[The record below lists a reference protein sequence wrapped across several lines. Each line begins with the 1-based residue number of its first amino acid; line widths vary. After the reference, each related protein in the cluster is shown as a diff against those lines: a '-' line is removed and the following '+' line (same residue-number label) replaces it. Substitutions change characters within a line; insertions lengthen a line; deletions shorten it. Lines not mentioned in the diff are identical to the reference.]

1 MRILVLGAT
10 GFLGRHTA
18 SRLRALPGAH
28 VRVAGRAPAA
38 GPPPG
43 PATVD
48 LPPVDPLPVDLA
60 SADPDRLAA
69 LIREA
74 APDAVVNC
82 AGAVG
87 GSAVTLTAV
96 NARGPAVL
104 CEALSAA
111 APDARLVHLGSAAEY
126 GPAEARLPVGEGA
139 PARPLGLYGASKLA
153 GTLAVTGSGLDAV
166 VLRVFNPVGPGAPAA
181 SLPGRLA
188 AELRRAGPDDR
199 VRTGDLSAHRDFV
212 DPRDVAEAVAL
223 AVTAPRPLPAVLNI
237 GSGTARPV
245 RDVAEG
251 LLRAAG
257 FTGPVGDR
265 VAEDGDGSPRS
276 AAVPW
281 QQADIT
287 AVGRTLD
294 WVPRHSFTDS
304 LTDLWA
310 ATAPA
315 TEPVP

>member
-38 GPPPG
+38 GPPL
-43 PATVD
+43 D
-48 LPPVDPLPVDLA
+48 LAPVDLA
-60 SADPDRLAA
+60 TADPGRLAA
-69 LIREA
+69 LLREF

-87 GSAVTLTAV
+87 GGAVTLTAV

-104 CEALSAA
+104 CEALGAA

-126 GPAEARLPVGEGA
+126 GPAEARLPVGESA

-181 SLPGRLA
+181 SLPG
-188 AELRRAGPDDR
+188 
-199 VRTGDLSAHRDFV
+199 
-212 DPRDVAEAVAL
+212 
-223 AVTAPRPLPAVLNI
+223 
-237 GSGTARPV
+237 
-245 RDVAEG
+245 
-251 LLRAAG
+251 
-257 FTGPVGDR
+257 
-265 VAEDGDGSPRS
+265 
-276 AAVPW
+276 
-281 QQADIT
+281 
-287 AVGRTLD
+287 
-294 WVPRHSFTDS
+294 
-304 LTDLWA
+304 
-310 ATAPA
+310 
-315 TEPVP
+315 

>member
-10 GFLGRHTA
+10 GFLGRHA
-18 SRLRALPGAH
+18 AERLRALPGA
-28 VRVAGRAPAA
+28 RVLDGGRAPGSA
-38 GPPPG
+38 
-43 PATVD
+43 
-48 LPPVDPLPVDLA
+48 LPLDLA
-60 SADPDRLAA
+60 GADPGHLAA
-69 LIREA
+69 VLREA

-87 GSAVTLTAV
+87 GSALALTAV
-96 NARGPAVL
+96 NARGPAAL
-104 CEALSAA
+104 CEALHAA

-126 GPAEARLPVGEGA
+126 GPSDGHRPVAEAD

-188 AELRRAGPDDR
+188 QELHRAGPDGR
-199 VRTGDLSAHRDFV
+199 VRTGDLSAYRDFV
-212 DPRDVAEAVAL
+212 DARDVADAVVR
-223 AVTAPRPLPAVLNI
+223 AVTAPRPLPGVLNVA
-237 GSGTARPV
+237 GGTARPV

-257 FTGPVGDR
+257 FAGAAADR
-265 VAEDGDGSPRS
+265 IDEGGDGSPRS

-287 AVGRTLD
+287 AAARALE
-294 WVPRHSFTDS
+294 WVPRHRLEDS
-304 LTDLWA
+304 LADLWA
-310 ATAPA
+310 EARGRPA
-315 TEPVP
+315 EPVR